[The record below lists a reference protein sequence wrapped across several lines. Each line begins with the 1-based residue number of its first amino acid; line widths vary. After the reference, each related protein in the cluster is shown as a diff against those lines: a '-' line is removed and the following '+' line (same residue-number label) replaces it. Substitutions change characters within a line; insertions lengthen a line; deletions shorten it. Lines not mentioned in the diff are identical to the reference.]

1 METDNRPAISLSASV
16 GKEIRKLL
24 IDLDMKQLELA
35 TRLGENE
42 MWISRRLRGTQPI
55 DLNDLERI
63 AKALDIEVADL
74 MPKREGRLITVGGT
88 PRPARGDLTTAH
100 SPLTKRT
107 GTHGPRARV
116 PAPSK
121 ARTGRIHASLV
132 AA

>member
-1 METDNRPAISLSASV
+1 METDNRPAISLSAHV

-63 AKALDIEVADL
+63 AKALGVEVADL
-74 MPKREGRLITVGGT
+74 MPKHEGRLITVGGA
-88 PRPARGDLTTAH
+88 PRPARGDLTTAQ
-100 SPLTKRT
+100 SPLAQRP
-107 GTHGPRARV
+107 GTHGPRGRV
-116 PAPSK
+116 PAASNR
-121 ARTGRIHASLV
+121 RTGRIHADLV
-132 AA
+132 LA